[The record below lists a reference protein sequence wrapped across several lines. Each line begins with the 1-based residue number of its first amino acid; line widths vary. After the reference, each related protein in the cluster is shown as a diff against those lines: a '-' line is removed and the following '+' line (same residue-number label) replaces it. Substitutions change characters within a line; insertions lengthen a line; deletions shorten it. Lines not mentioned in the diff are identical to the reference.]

1 MVEYLLT
8 IFIMIVV
15 GYALIKGCHININI
29 NVKQEFSQED
39 RALLEDL
46 YNKDG
51 DVKGQDDI
59 QESLDNL
66 LRNVNSI
73 MLGDEESTNG

>member
-8 IFIMIVV
+8 ICIFFVV
-15 GYALIKGCHININI
+15 VYALVKGCHININI

-51 DVKGQDDI
+51 DAKEKDM
-59 QESLDNL
+59 QESLDDIL
-66 LRNVNSI
+66 KTVNSI
-73 MLGDEESTNG
+73 MLGDEENING

>member
-1 MVEYLLT
+1 MTEYLLT
-8 IFIMIVV
+8 ILIIVV
-15 GYALIKGCHININI
+15 IGYALIKGCHININI

-51 DVKGQDDI
+51 DAKEKDM
-59 QESLDNL
+59 QESLDDIL
-66 LRNVNSI
+66 KTVNSI
-73 MLGDEESTNG
+73 MLGDEENING

>member
-8 IFIMIVV
+8 ILIMIVI
-15 GYALIKGCHININI
+15 GYALIKGCNININI

-51 DVKGQDDI
+51 DPKDTSI
-59 QESLDNL
+59 KESLDETIK
-66 LRNVNSI
+66 SI
-73 MLGDEESTNG
+73 NALMLGDEENING

>member
-1 MVEYLLT
+1 MTEYLLT
-8 IFIMIVV
+8 ILIMIVI
-15 GYALIKGCHININI
+15 GYALIRGCHININI

-51 DVKGQDDI
+51 DSKQDDM
-59 QESLDNL
+59 QESLDTLVKNI
-66 LRNVNSI
+66 NSL
-73 MLGDEESTNG
+73 MLGDEENLNG

>member
-1 MVEYLLT
+1 MAEYIL
-8 IFIMIVV
+8 IVFV
-15 GYALIKGCHININI
+15 ILVVIYAFVKGCNININI

-51 DVKGQDDI
+51 DSKQDDM
-59 QESLDNL
+59 QESLDTLVKNI
-66 LRNVNSI
+66 NSI
-73 MLGDEESTNG
+73 MLGDEENLNG